1 MVLCS
6 SVTARPSFGNDWLAN
21 KIYCLENLFLTQH
34 FLQSLLKIF
43 FLRWQRAVVHLYCT
57 PQRHFFSFFYRT
69 FKNISIW
76 NSVPLS
82 QAVTVL
88 SCTQPCV
95 WHVAVEYLDIFG
107 GEKNIVT
114 HLLGVWNCSNIFIPV
129 PFPFT
134 LTLPR
139 MKNTIMPLYCA
150 AVIVDCFMSV
160 RIHFLLN
167 LSSFTQGHILL
178 CISIPQLF
186 KTQAGLSLW
195 LLTWPKMW

>member
-57 PQRHFFSFFYRT
+57 PQRHFFFFFTAHLKIFQYETASRWVKPWLFYRAHSLAYGMLQW
-69 FKNISIW
+69 NI
-76 NSVPLS
+76 L
-82 QAVTVL
+82 T
-88 SCTQPCV
+88 
-95 WHVAVEYLDIFG
+95 YLG
-107 GEKNIVT
+107 GKKNIVT